1 MNTNLLARRSSWAI
15 AIALAVLAG
24 AVAWTLNPGAS
35 AAEKK
40 PANRRGADGP
50 VAVTTAPVV
59 RRDVPV
65 IRSGIGTVTAAQS
78 VTVRSRVDGQL
89 DQVAFTEGQE
99 VKAGQVLARIDPR
112 TFEAQLAQAQAQG
125 AKDDAQ
131 LANARVDLQRYTT
144 LIAQDATTQQQL
156 DTQKALVKQLEA
168 AVKTDAAAVKL
179 AQVQLGYTTIVAP
192 IGGRTG
198 ARLVDAGN
206 IVHAADAGGLV
217 VINQI
222 DPISTVFTLP
232 EDAVQQIN
240 EEKGRSHQPM
250 TVEAFA
256 RDSDRRLATG
266 KLVLLNN
273 QIDSTSGTVQ
283 LKASFENPQHRL
295 WPGQYVNVRLVL
307 GMRRQALTVPAAAVQ
322 RGQDGLYAYVVE
334 ADGKTVQNRP
344 ITVGPVQ
351 DGIAVIESG
360 VAEGQRVVVDGH
372 YKLKPGA
379 HVAEAA
385 RAGSAP
391 ASAAV
396 ASAGS

>member
-1 MNTNLLARRSSWAI
+1 
-15 AIALAVLAG
+15 
-24 AVAWTLNPGAS
+24 
-35 AAEKK
+35 
-40 PANRRGADGP
+40 

-59 RRDVPV
+59 QRDVAV

-78 VTVRSRVDGQL
+78 VTVRTRVDGQL
-89 DQVAFTEGQE
+89 DAIAFTEGQE

-112 TFEAQLAQAQAQG
+112 TFEAQLAQAQAQ
-125 AKDDAQ
+125 AARDEAQ

-168 AVKTDAAAVKL
+168 SVKTDAAAVKL
-179 AQVQLGYTTIVAP
+179 AQVQLSYTTITAP

-206 IVHAADAGGLV
+206 IVHAADANGIV

-222 DPISTVFTLP
+222 DPISAVFTLP

-240 EEKGRSHQPM
+240 EEMQRTHQPM
-250 TVEAFA
+250 VANAYT
-256 RDSDRRLATG
+256 RDSDEELASG

-273 QIDSTSGTVQ
+273 QIDPTTGTVQ
-283 LKASFENPQHRL
+283 LKASFANPQHRL

-322 RGQDGLYAYVVE
+322 RSQDGLYAYVVE
-334 ADGKTVQNRP
+334 ADGQTVQSHP
-344 ITVGPVQ
+344 LKVGQIQ
-351 DGIAVIESG
+351 DGVAVIDAG
-360 VAEGQRVVVDGH
+360 VAAGQRVVVDGH
-372 YKLKPGA
+372 YKLRPGA
-379 HVAEAA
+379 HIVEAA
-385 RAGSAP
+385 RSGPPP

-396 ASAGS
+396 ASAGA

>member
-1 MNTNLLARRSSWAI
+1 MNSISFTRRSRW
-15 AIALAVLAG
+15 AIALAAAALAG
-24 AVAWTLNPGAS
+24 AVTWGALHDAS

-40 PANRRGADGP
+40 PAARRGDDGP
-50 VAVTTAPVV
+50 VAVTTAPVM

-65 IRSGIGTVTAAQS
+65 VRTGIGTVTAAQS

-89 DQVAFTEGQE
+89 DQVLFTEGQE
-99 VKAGQVLARIDPR
+99 VKAGQVLARIDAR

-125 AKDDAQ
+125 AKDEAQ

-168 AVKTDAAAVKL
+168 AVKTDAAIVKL
-179 AQVQLGYTTIVAP
+179 AQVQLGFTTITAP

-222 DPISTVFTLP
+222 DPITAVFTLP

-240 EEKGRSHQPM
+240 DEMGRSRQSM
-250 TVEAFA
+250 VVEAYA
-256 RDSDRRLATG
+256 RDSDRELASG
-266 KLVLLNN
+266 RLVLLNN

-283 LKASFENPQHRL
+283 LKASFANPQHRL

-307 GMRRQALTVPAAAVQ
+307 GMRKQALTVPAAAVQ
-322 RGQDGLYAYVVE
+322 RGQDGLYAYVVD
-334 ADGKTVQNRP
+334 AGGQTVQSHP
-344 ITVGPVQ
+344 ITVGQIQ
-351 DGIAVIESG
+351 DGIAVVDAG
-360 VAEGQRVVVDGH
+360 VTDGQHVVVDGH
-372 YKLKPGA
+372 YKLKPGS
-379 HVAEAA
+379 HIVEAA
-385 RAGSAP
+385 RASSAP

>member
-1 MNTNLLARRSSWAI
+1 MNNLFFSYRSSWAI
-15 AIALAVLAG
+15 AAAAAVLAG
-24 AVAWTLNPGAS
+24 AVAWAANHGAS

-40 PANRRGADGP
+40 PDARRSEGP

-59 RRDVPV
+59 QRDVQIV
-65 IRSGIGTVTAAQS
+65 RNGIGTVTAAQS

-112 TFEAQLAQAQAQG
+112 TYEAQLAQAQAQG
-125 AKDDAQ
+125 AKDEAQ

-179 AQVQLGYTTIVAP
+179 AQVQLSYTTIAAP

-206 IVHAADAGGLV
+206 IVHASDAGGLV

-222 DPISTVFTLP
+222 DPITTVFTLP
-232 EDAVQQIN
+232 EDSVQQIN
-240 EEKGRSHQPM
+240 DAMRRSHQPM
-250 TVEAFA
+250 LVEALA
-256 RDSDRRLATG
+256 RDSDRQLAAGT
-266 KLVLLNN
+266 LVLLNN
-273 QIDSTSGTVQ
+273 QIDSTTGTVQ
-283 LKASFENPQHRL
+283 LKASFVNPQHRL

-307 GMRRQALTVPAAAVQ
+307 GVQPKALTVPAAAVL
-322 RGQDGLYAYVVE
+322 RGQDGLYAYVVDP
-334 ADGKTVQNRP
+334 DGKTVHSHTIQ
-344 ITVGPVQ
+344 VGQVQ
-351 DGIAVIESG
+351 DNVAVIDAGLAAGE
-360 VAEGQRVVVDGH
+360 RVVVDGH
-372 YKLKPGA
+372 YKLKQGSQI
-379 HVAEAA
+379 VEAA
-385 RAGSAP
+385 RAASAP

-396 ASAGS
+396 AQAGK

>member
-1 MNTNLLARRSSWAI
+1 MNTNSIDKRSAWAI
-15 AIALAVLAG
+15 AVAAAILAG
-24 AVAWTLNPGAS
+24 AAFWAVNHGAS
-35 AAEKK
+35 AAEKA
-40 PANRRGADGP
+40 PARRGAEGP
-50 VAVTTAPVV
+50 VVVTTAPVV

-65 IRSGIGTVTAAQS
+65 IRTGIGTVAAAQS

-99 VKAGQVLARIDPR
+99 VKAGQVLARIDAR

-125 AKDDAQ
+125 ARDEAQ

-168 AVKTDAAAVKL
+168 AVKTDAASVKL
-179 AQVQLGYTTIVAP
+179 AQVQLGYTTIKAP

-206 IVHAADAGGLV
+206 IVHAADPGGLV

-222 DPISTVFTLP
+222 DPIAAVFTLP
-232 EDAVQQIN
+232 EDAVQQVN
-240 EEKGRSHQPM
+240 DEMRRNHPPM
-250 TVEAFA
+250 AVEAYA
-256 RDSDRRLATG
+256 RDSDRLLASG
-266 KLVLLNN
+266 RLVLLNN

-283 LKASFENPQHRL
+283 LKASFANPEHRL

-307 GMRRQALTVPAAAVQ
+307 GARRQALTVPAAAVL
-322 RGQDGLYAYVVE
+322 RGQDGLYAYVVD

-344 ITVGPVQ
+344 ITVGPIQ
-351 DGIAVIESG
+351 DGIALIESG

-372 YKLKPGA
+372 YKLKPGS
-379 HVAEAA
+379 HIAEAA

-396 ASAGS
+396 ASAGK

>member
-1 MNTNLLARRSSWAI
+1 MNTISFAKRSPWAV
-15 AIALAVLAG
+15 AAGAAALAGTVLWA
-24 AVAWTLNPGAS
+24 ANHHAD

-40 PANRRGADGP
+40 PARRGPEGP

-59 RRDVPV
+59 RRDVQV
-65 IRSGIGTVTAAQS
+65 IRTGIGTVTAAQS
-78 VTVRSRVDGQL
+78 VTVRTRVDGQL

-99 VKAGQVLARIDPR
+99 VKAGQVLARVDSR

-125 AKDDAQ
+125 AKDEAQ

-168 AVKTDAAAVKL
+168 SVKTDAAAVKL

-206 IVHAADAGGLV
+206 IVHAADASGLV

-222 DPISTVFTLP
+222 DPITAVFTLP

-240 EEKGRSHQPM
+240 DAMRRSHQPM
-250 TVEAFA
+250 LVEALA
-256 RDSDRRLATG
+256 RDSDRQIAAGT
-266 KLVLLNN
+266 LVLVNN
-273 QIDSTSGTVQ
+273 QIDSTTGTVQ
-283 LKASFENPQHRL
+283 LKASFVNPQHRL
-295 WPGQYVNVRLVL
+295 WPGQFVNIRLVL
-307 GMRRQALTVPAAAVQ
+307 GVQPQALTMPAAAVL
-322 RGQDGLYAYVVE
+322 RGPDGLYAYVVDP
-334 ADGKTVQNRP
+334 DGKTVHTHTIQ
-344 ITVGPVQ
+344 IGQVQ
-351 DGIAVIESG
+351 DGVAVIDGGLDAG
-360 VAEGQRVVVDGH
+360 VRVVIDGH
-372 YKLKPGA
+372 YKLKPGSQ
-379 HVAEAA
+379 VVEAA
-385 RAGSAP
+385 NAASAP

-396 ASAGS
+396 AQAGN

>member
-1 MNTNLLARRSSWAI
+1 MNTKSIASRSPWAI
-15 AIALAVLAG
+15 AIAVAVLAG
-24 AVAWTLNPGAS
+24 AVFWIVDRDAS

-40 PANRRGADGP
+40 PARRGADGP

-59 RRDVPV
+59 KRDVPV
-65 IRSGIGTVTAAQS
+65 IRTGIGTVTAAQS

-125 AKDDAQ
+125 AKDEAQ

-179 AQVQLGYTTIVAP
+179 AQVQLGYTTITAP

-206 IVHAADAGGLV
+206 IVHASDAGGLV

-222 DPISTVFTLP
+222 DPITAVFTLP

-240 EEKGRSHQPM
+240 DAMKRSHQPM
-250 TVEAFA
+250 LVEAFA
-256 RDSDRRLATG
+256 RDSDRQLAAGT
-266 KLVLLNN
+266 LVLVNN
-273 QIDSTSGTVQ
+273 QIDSTTGTVQ
-283 LKASFENPQHRL
+283 LKASFVNPQHRL
-295 WPGQYVNVRLVL
+295 WPGQYVNIRLVL
-307 GMRRQALTVPAAAVQ
+307 GVQPQALTVPASAVL
-322 RGQDGLYAYVVE
+322 RGQDGLYAYVVDP
-334 ADGKTVQNRP
+334 DGKTVHSHAIQ
-344 ITVGPVQ
+344 VGQVQ
-351 DGIAVIESG
+351 DNVAVIDG
-360 VAEGQRVVVDGH
+360 GLAAGQRVVVDGH
-372 YKLKPGA
+372 YKLKQGSQ
-379 HVAEAA
+379 VVEAA
-385 RAGSAP
+385 RAASAP

-396 ASAGS
+396 ALAGR